1 MNLRAAPNGESHVK
15 TLTRLAAA
23 AALVIGPAG
32 ALAAEC
38 GNFFGQRCLV
48 DLPTGVH
55 MSYYEIGPES
65 GEALI
70 LLHTDTTTAV
80 EWAWTAHE
88 LAKLDP
94 GIRIFALDQ
103 RGAGETDL
111 PDTPLCRARPN
122 LCITQTNLADDVI
135 AFMDTMGIAKATIY
149 GHAWGARFARTVAVY
164 HPERVSRLIMS
175 GIRAAESNAWQP
187 TFSSK
192 DLEGLGWRRML
203 EARGVKWPQGALHLR
218 PIDFDA
224 DAVRNINQ
232 NWDISAIAAPEFVAI
247 IAAQTAAESL
257 ASWGVLDPTP
267 HPRQPPANFENLTV
281 PTLVLWGSSDNYLD
295 RASQDELMD
304 LLRQASK
311 ANKDMY
317 FYWKQYGVLP
327 RPASRNKHEAVDI
340 GHNLSWEAPRQL
352 AADIASFIRTGAPT
366 RDRYRSNAP
375 GNIHEILVEPGQATI
390 VSSRGT
396 NSVTAR

>member
-1 MNLRAAPNGESHVK
+1 MKKLTMLTT
-15 TLTRLAAA
+15 TLALAIGSA
-23 AALVIGPAG
+23 AAL
-32 ALAAEC
+32 AADC
-38 GNFFGQRCLV
+38 DNFFGQRCRV
-48 DLPTGVH
+48 NLPTGVH
-55 MSYYEIGPES
+55 MSYYEIGPKS

-88 LAKLDP
+88 LARLDP
-94 GIRIFALDQ
+94 GIHIFALDQ

-111 PDTPLCRARPN
+111 PDTPLCRAKPN

-175 GIRAAESNAWQP
+175 GIRAAEANAWQP
-187 TFSSK
+187 TFGLAG
-192 DLEGLGWRRML
+192 LEGLGWRRML
-203 EARGVKWPQGALHLR
+203 EARGVKWPEGALHLR
-218 PIDFDA
+218 PIDFDP

-267 HPRQPPANFENLTV
+267 HPRQPPANFENLTM

-295 RASQDELMD
+295 RASQDQLMD

-366 RDRYRSNAP
+366 RDRYRTNAP
-375 GNIHEILVEPGQATI
+375 TNIREILVEPGQATI
-390 VSSRGT
+390 VSSRSTDSG
-396 NSVTAR
+396 TAR

>member
-1 MNLRAAPNGESHVK
+1 MK
-15 TLTRLAAA
+15 TLTKMTAA
-23 AALVIGPAG
+23 AALIIGSAG
-32 ALAAEC
+32 ARAGDC
-38 GNFFGQRCLV
+38 DNFFGQRCLV

-55 MSYYEIGPES
+55 MSFYEIGPKS
-65 GEALI
+65 GEPLI

-80 EWAWTAHE
+80 EWAWTTHE
-88 LAKLDP
+88 LAKIDP
-94 GIRIFALDQ
+94 GIHIFALDQ

-111 PDTPLCRARPN
+111 PDTPLCRAKPN
-122 LCITQTNLADDVI
+122 LCITRTNLADDVL
-135 AFMDTMGIAKATIY
+135 AFMDTMGIAKATLY
-149 GHAWGARFARTVAVY
+149 GHAWGARCARTVAVH
-164 HPERVSRLIMS
+164 HPERVARLIMS
-175 GIRAAESNAWQP
+175 GIRAAEANAWQP
-187 TFSSK
+187 TFALA

-203 EARGVKWPQGALHLR
+203 EGRGVKWPQGAMHLR
-218 PIDFDA
+218 PIDFDS
-224 DAVRNINQ
+224 DAVRNIYQ

-247 IAAQTAAESL
+247 IAAQTAAQSL

-267 HPRQPPANFENLTV
+267 HPRQPPANFENLTI

-295 RASQDELMD
+295 RASQDELMT
-304 LLRQASK
+304 LLRQASQ

-366 RDRYRSNAP
+366 RDRYRTNAP
-375 GNIHEILVEPGQATI
+375 INIREILVEPGQATI
-390 VSSRGT
+390 VSSRSTVAGT
-396 NSVTAR
+396 TR